1 VNPIP
6 CLNVLFLSILFEHYI
21 AYGWALFTEVLKKL
35 KNKVYRKIIFIVMLY
50 KVFDSN
56 IWCYIFIIISYTES
70 EYLFKWRKTNNFHT
84 IDLQMRFKDKNLNMN
99 ETKKILFFVFRT

>member
-1 VNPIP
+1 
-6 CLNVLFLSILFEHYI
+6 
-21 AYGWALFTEVLKKL
+21 
-35 KNKVYRKIIFIVMLY
+35 MLY